1 MREKNISPERRKYL
15 RSIFLRKMGV
25 SLVQILLVVGFIV
38 AWEILA
44 DLKIIDSFI
53 TSQPSRIWNT
63 LMNLSSNDLLKH
75 LGVTC
80 FETLVGFV
88 SGAFLGIIIAIILW
102 WSDFLSK
109 VFEPFLVVLNSLP
122 KIALRTCYNNLGGS
136 RYAGNYCNGT
146 CYFAYRY
153 YNGKLKWI
161 YEHR

>member
-1 MREKNISPERRKYL
+1 MREKNISPERKKYL

-88 SGAFLGIIIAIILW
+88 SGAFLGIIIAIIFNANALMLHR
-102 WSDFLSK
+102 LS
-109 VFEPFLVVLNSLP
+109 L
-122 KIALRTCYNNLGGS
+122 
-136 RYAGNYCNGT
+136 
-146 CYFAYRY
+146 
-153 YNGKLKWI
+153 
-161 YEHR
+161 

>member
-1 MREKNISPERRKYL
+1 MHEKNISPERRKYL
-15 RSIFLRKMGV
+15 KNILWRKIGV
-25 SLVQILLVVGFIV
+25 VLVQILLVVGFIA

-44 DLKIIDSFI
+44 NLKIIDSFI

-63 LMNLSSNDLLKH
+63 LINLSSNDLLKH

-88 SGAFLGIIIAIILW
+88 CGALLGIIIAIILW

-122 KIALRTCYNNLGGS
+122 KIALRTRYNNLGRS
-136 RYAGNYCNGT
+136 RYASNYCNGT
-146 CYFAYRY
+146 CYFSNCNY
-153 YNGKLKWI
+153 YGKSKWI
-161 YEHR
+161 Y

>member
-1 MREKNISPERRKYL
+1 MREKNISPERKKYL

-146 CYFAYRY
+146 CYLAYRY